1 MTVVTKFA
9 SFDRPAQLLMI
20 NQFGIN
26 LGFYML
32 MPYLAGYLAGPL
44 GLAAWAVGLVL
55 GVRNFSQQGMFLIG
69 GTLADRLGYKPLI
82 VAGCL
87 LRTGGFALLVF
98 AESLPAVLIASAA
111 TGFAG
116 ALFNPAVRAYLAADT
131 GERRVEAFAVFN
143 MFYQAGILAGPLV
156 GLALMA
162 VDFRVTAGVAAAVF
176 AALTIAQLFALPAR
190 RGEAPAEKN
199 SVLDDWRRVM
209 SNRRFLAFSV
219 AMIGSYVLSFQ
230 VYLALPLQAEFIAGA
245 RSQTLVSALFVVSGV
260 VAVAGQLR
268 ITAWLRARW
277 GPGKSL
283 VAGMAVL
290 AAAFIPLIIVPTTG
304 LFGTVAAV
312 TALLVTTTLLAIGT
326 AAVFPF
332 EMDTVVS
339 LSGNKLVATH
349 YGFYNTVVGV
359 GILVGNLATGTLV
372 GAARDAGLDWV
383 VWAGL
388 TAIGVIAAYAL
399 ARLERSDRT
408 ATTPEQH
415 VTGRHRLPSGRHRLT
430 EPAFAGSD
438 PVTTPLRRRPG
449 HGVEP
454 MNRLGTATKL
464 RPTAES
470 DQRTYR
476 RQPLPPRPRPAAG
489 EDRLGPGP
497 RIPNGAPRPWPG
509 SEPERRGHRRVLP
522 PPPRTHPSAED
533 RRSRYPATGPETR
546 R

>member
-1 MTVVTKFA
+1 MTVFGKFR
-9 SFDRPAQLLMI
+9 SFDLPARLLMV

-98 AESLPAVLIASAA
+98 ATSLPGLLIASAA

-143 MFYQAGILAGPLV
+143 IFYQAGILAGPLV

-162 VDFRVTAGVAAAVF
+162 ADFRITAGAAALVF
-176 AALTIAQLFALPAR
+176 AALTVAQLCALPTR
-190 RGEAPAEKN
+190 RAELADATS
-199 SVLDDWRRVM
+199 SVLDDWRAVVV
-209 SNRRFLAFSV
+209 NRRFLAFAV

-245 RSQTLVSALFVVSGV
+245 RAQILVSALFVVSGV

-268 ITAWLRARW
+268 VTAWFRERW
-277 GPGKSL
+277 GTGRSL
-283 VAGMAVL
+283 VVGMGILSVSFL
-290 AAAFIPLIIVPTTG
+290 PLVIIPGPGRFGVGAA
-304 LFGTVAAV
+304 VAALLISA
-312 TALLVTTTLLAIGT
+312 ALLAVGT

-339 LSGNKLVATH
+339 LANGKLVATH

-359 GILVGNLATGTLV
+359 GILAGNLATGAVV
-372 GAARDAGLDWV
+372 GAARGAGVDWA
-383 VWAGL
+383 VWLGL
-388 TAIGVIAAYAL
+388 IVIGAL
-399 ARLERSDRT
+399 AAFALHRLDRAQPAHSVAAGT
-408 ATTPEQH
+408 AYSRPSGGGRHLPEQPGKAGRAPIDGASEDIGRRISPGPTP
-415 VTGRHRLPSGRHRLT
+415 TGRR
-430 EPAFAGSD
+430 
-438 PVTTPLRRRPG
+438 
-449 HGVEP
+449 
-454 MNRLGTATKL
+454 
-464 RPTAES
+464 
-470 DQRTYR
+470 
-476 RQPLPPRPRPAAG
+476 
-489 EDRLGPGP
+489 
-497 RIPNGAPRPWPG
+497 
-509 SEPERRGHRRVLP
+509 
-522 PPPRTHPSAED
+522 
-533 RRSRYPATGPETR
+533 
-546 R
+546 